1 MRKVQKKQAEELLC
15 LVGQMH
21 EEIRK
26 KLEKG
31 RADDAAGCLG
41 QCQEAAL
48 RLGELIE
55 QSEGEGHAAV
65 ALLEAYCEL
74 VYQLYDKICRGQ
86 KVHVQNAYEKLKQ
99 ALDQIQNS
107 VKNEIRLRREV
118 VFLPYKAAMWDS
130 LESVWK
136 AADADPDCDAYVIP
150 IPYFDKKPDGSFG
163 EMHDEGDQYPDDVPV
178 TSWQEYDFERR
189 RPDMI
194 FIHNPYD
201 EHNLVTS
208 VHPFFY
214 SKNLKKYTE
223 QLVYIPYFILNEIDP
238 SNREAVKGIED
249 LCVVSAVIY
258 ADKVIVQS
266 EAMRQ
271 IYIDLMQEN
280 MGSDKIPRAYWENK
294 ILGLGSPKVDKI
306 LRTKKEKLKIP
317 REWKRII
324 EKPNGI
330 WKKIVF
336 YNISVSAI
344 LQYEEKLL
352 VKIRNVLRIFW
363 KNRAE
368 VVLLWRPH
376 PLMEATLQSLRP
388 ELQREYEEIV
398 KEYRNQS
405 WGIYDDTADV
415 DRAVILCD
423 AYYGDQSSVIKL
435 CQQVE
440 KPVMIQ
446 NVEILDET

>member
-26 KLEKG
+26 ELEAG
-31 RADDAAGCLG
+31 RADTASACLG
-41 QCQEAAL
+41 ECQETAL

-55 QSEGEGHAAV
+55 QSEGEGHV
-65 ALLEAYCEL
+65 TITLLEAYCEL
-74 VYQLYDKICRGQ
+74 VYQLYEEIHQGQ
-86 KVHVQNAYEKLKQ
+86 QFHVQKAYKKLKK
-99 ALDQIQNS
+99 ALNQIENS
-107 VKNEIRLRREV
+107 VKNEIRLHKEA

-150 IPYFDKKPDGSFG
+150 IPYFDRKPDGSFG
-163 EMHDEGDQYPDDVPV
+163 EEHYEGNLYPDDVPV
-178 TSWQEYDFERR
+178 THWQEYDFEHR

-201 EHNLVTS
+201 EYNLVTS

-238 SNREAVKGIED
+238 SDKEAVKGIED
-249 LCVVSAVIY
+249 LCVVSAVIH

-280 MGSDKIPRAYWENK
+280 MGTDKIPGAYWENK
-294 ILGLGSPKVDKI
+294 ILGLGSPKVDKV
-306 LRTKKEKLKIP
+306 LNTRREELKIP
-317 REWKRII
+317 EEWLRII
-324 EKPNGI
+324 QKEDGS
-330 WKKIVF
+330 WKKVIF
-336 YNISVSAI
+336 YNISVSA
-344 LQYEEKLL
+344 LLRYEEKLL
-352 VKIRNVLRIFW
+352 VKMRDVFRIF
-363 KNRAE
+363 KENKDE
-368 VVLLWRPH
+368 VALLWRPH
-376 PLMEATLQSLRP
+376 PLIKATLQSLRP
-388 ELQREYEEIV
+388 KLQKEYEEIAA
-398 KEYRNQS
+398 EYQAQG

-415 DRAVILCD
+415 ERAIGLCD
-423 AYYGDQSSVIKL
+423 GYYGNWSSLVWMCRKAG
-435 CQQVE
+435 
-440 KPVMIQ
+440 KPVMAQ
-446 NVEILDET
+446 NIEVLTG